1 MTNPVLSHFPL
12 SINLDIIYN
21 SRKRLFPRGSTV
33 LALGSP
39 AGRHAHLIFS
49 GTVNILERVSSLSSE
64 NLDLTQNKD
73 MSAIYIPKHDV
84 VWKLACRKVDG
95 DFLESELLG
104 LGGPRRYSAVVE
116 SENALI
122 MEVDLNVLLCL
133 DRVYG
138 LVNSYTESMSYWEN
152 KRRQRDT
159 RLHSEG
165 LAQAVQSSD
174 QMFISKTVED
184 ACGDRPIP
192 KLTTPQIDKIILYG
206 WGNWKTKKV
215 KHGFNTIISSSVI
228 PHTYTKKIG
237 GLSAEKKSKPN
248 QSTVQPSVGGL
259 EALRANYLKGS
270 RAASEKIRLGE
281 TLTEDATTP
290 ICRYSPDPSSGKG
303 RLNYQEYDQKAKRC
317 QSCRCTVTT
326 RADR

>member
-1 MTNPVLSHFPL
+1 METSSNHCSLVTFSDIERLQRYLVPLCRDILTNQILAHFPL

-33 LALGSP
+33 LALGSAP
-39 AGRHAHLIFS
+39 GQHVHLIFS
-49 GTVNILERVSSLSSE
+49 GTVNILERVSSLSSD

-122 MEVDLNVLLCL
+122 IEVDLNVLLCL

-138 LVNSYTESMSYWEN
+138 LVNTYSESMSYWEN

-165 LAQAVQSSD
+165 LTQAVQSSD

-192 KLTTPQIDKIILYG
+192 KLSTSQIDKIILHG

-228 PHTYTKKIG
+228 PHTYAKKIG
-237 GLSAEKKSKPN
+237 SLSAEPKPKAS
-248 QSTVQPSVGGL
+248 QAAVQTNIGGL

-281 TLTEDATTP
+281 TLTEDSTTP
-290 ICRYSPDPSSGKG
+290 ICSS
-303 RLNYQEYDQKAKRC
+303 L
-317 QSCRCTVTT
+317 
-326 RADR
+326 